1 MTSRMVPLAIATL
14 IITAC
19 ATTTPQEGVR
29 RYLAQYDMVDPYP
42 QDFKICYSHSCQQ
55 ITQVR
60 LQAEQWECIRS
71 IFVPRQSDGATERTR
86 IALAIG
92 VLESMVGPLT
102 GTEGDI
108 GGSFQGAFRS
118 HQMDC
123 EDEAVN
129 TLVYLTMMEQDGLI
143 TYHDIYHPTSRGFVV
158 MGWPHTATVLVDKE
172 TKEKFAVDSWF
183 DDNGHPAYVVPLKKW
198 KWGWRPKHDTKG

>member
-1 MTSRMVPLAIATL
+1 MCRIVALAIAVL
-14 IITAC
+14 VLTAC
-19 ATTTPQEGVR
+19 TTTTPQEGVR
-29 RYLAQYDMVDPYP
+29 RYLAQYDMVDPHP
-42 QDFKICYSHSCQQ
+42 HDFKICYAHSCQQ

-60 LQAEQWECIRS
+60 LNAEQWECIHN
-71 IFVPRQSDGATERTR
+71 IFVPRPQDGATERGR

-92 VLESMVGPLT
+92 ELESMVGPLT

-108 GGSFQGAFRS
+108 GGSFQGAFRN

-129 TLVYLTMMEQDGLI
+129 TLIYLTMMEQDGLI
-143 TYHDIYHPTSRGFVV
+143 AYHDIYRPTSRGFVI

-172 TKEKFAVDSWF
+172 TKEKFAIDSWF
-183 DDNGHPAYVVPLKKW
+183 GDNGHPAYVVPLKKW
-198 KWGWRPKHDTKG
+198 KWGWRPKDDEEE